1 MHQQVIFSYEVL
13 LYTKEEE
20 KEGLKRPAISRET
33 ELPLISRE
41 TGLPLL
47 SRETGLPLISR
58 ETGHPLIS
66 RETGHPLPTIYGGL
80 KQRGT
85 VIKRRRDRVSHL
97 C

>member
-1 MHQQVIFSYEVL
+1 VHQQVIFSYEVL

-33 ELPLISRE
+33 ELPLI
-41 TGLPLL
+41 